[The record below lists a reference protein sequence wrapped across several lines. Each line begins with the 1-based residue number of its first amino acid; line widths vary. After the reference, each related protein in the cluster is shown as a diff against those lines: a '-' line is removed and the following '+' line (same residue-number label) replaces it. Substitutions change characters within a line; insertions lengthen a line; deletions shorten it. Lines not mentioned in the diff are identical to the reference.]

1 MSKKVLI
8 IEDEEVLVDMYKVEL
23 ERLGFNVK
31 YALDGEDGLKAA
43 KEERPDLIILDLLLP
58 GMSGMKVLRTLKDD
72 PETKDIPVFIFTNY
86 EAPEEREKGQRLG
99 AEKYVLKTSITPRE
113 VGELIKERLE
123 KNNY

>member
-1 MSKKVLI
+1 MPKKILI

-23 ERLGFNVK
+23 ERLGFDVE
-31 YALDGEDGLKAA
+31 YALDGEDGFQAA
-43 KEERPDLIILDLLLP
+43 KEKKPDLIILDLLLP
-58 GMSGMKVLRTLKDD
+58 GMSGMKVLGLLKND
-72 PETKDIPVFIFTNY
+72 PETKNIPVFIFTNY

-123 KNNY
+123 EK

>member
-31 YALDGEDGLKAA
+31 YALDGEDGLEAA

-86 EAPEEREKGQRLG
+86 EAPEEREK
-99 AEKYVLKTSITPRE
+99 
-113 VGELIKERLE
+113 
-123 KNNY
+123 